1 MINQFSFLTTEYCTQ
16 LSNART
22 GSVALSST
30 ELVGVVMSIY
40 LYDADLA
47 VSVLSGSLTTGV
59 PASAYDADQA
69 LSVLSG
75 SLTTKVP
82 ASAYCS
88 SSYEQLLFDLVVSCL
103 YGPSGFDGEELV
115 RPSPQ

>member
-1 MINQFSFLTTEYCTQ
+1 MSLFLSQTRLHVIYQFSFLTTEYCTE

-30 ELVGVVMSIY
+30 EFVGVVMSIY

-47 VSVLSGSLTTGV
+47 VSVLSGSLTTRV
-59 PASAYDADQA
+59 PASAYDADLA
-69 LSVLSG
+69 VSVLVG
-75 SLTTKVP
+75 SLTTRVP

-88 SSYEQLLFDLVVSCL
+88 SS
-103 YGPSGFDGEELV
+103 
-115 RPSPQ
+115 

>member
-1 MINQFSFLTTEYCTQ
+1 MLLHVIISLPDARRHLIIQFSFLTTEYCTE

-47 VSVLSGSLTTGV
+47 VSVLMGSLTTRV
-59 PASAYDADQA
+59 PASAYDVDLAV
-69 LSVLSG
+69 SVLSG
-75 SLTTKVP
+75 SLTTRVP

-88 SSYEQLLFDLVVSCL
+88 SS
-103 YGPSGFDGEELV
+103 
-115 RPSPQ
+115 